1 MGGSLERAE
10 RFTQRTVEELSN
22 AGVMAEAFVRE
33 GDARSVIVDEA
44 KDWDADLII
53 LGSHGYT
60 GFKRWLLGSVAQAV
74 ASHAP
79 CSVEIVRRKQAAET

>member
-1 MGGSLERAE
+1 
-10 RFTQRTVEELSN
+10 
-22 AGVMAEAFVRE
+22 MAEAFVRE
-33 GDARSVIVDEA
+33 GDPRSVTGGEA

-60 GFKRWLLGSVAQAV
+60 GFKRWLLGSVTQAV

-79 CSVEIVRRKQAAET
+79 CSVEKVRRNQAAES